1 MKTTDAMT
9 AESLQPQNHRRRN
22 DLLLILGLLL
32 VIALA
37 ALSLTVIRQ
46 SGDTVTVRVDGVLQG
61 EYRLSEDTE
70 VEIRTP
76 NGYNILVIEN
86 GYAYVREASC
96 PDGICVSHRPISH
109 SGESIICLP
118 NKVVIE
124 LHTQDRTDQP
134 DIIS

>member
-1 MKTTDAMT
+1 MKTPEAMT
-9 AESLQPQNHRRRN
+9 ETFRPSQNHRIRN
-22 DLLLILGLLL
+22 DLLLILGLLF
-32 VIALA
+32 VV
-37 ALSLTVIRQ
+37 ALSTLVLTVTRQ
-46 SGDTVTVRVDGVLQG
+46 PGDTVTVRVDGILQG
-61 EYRLSEDTE
+61 EYRLDEDTE
-70 VEIRTP
+70 IEIRTT

-86 GYAYVREASC
+86 GSAYVREASC

-124 LHTQDRTDQP
+124 LHTKEQTTQP